1 LRDGGA
7 ASIARWAPGSRA
19 RPGGRPRAP
28 IDAPAATEAAAL
40 GAGYPSDPL
49 DRMILASSREHGAR
63 LVTADARL
71 RAADPAVTV
80 W

>member
-1 LRDGGA
+1 MHR
-7 ASIARWAPGSRA
+7 
-19 RPGGRPRAP
+19 
-28 IDAPAATEAAAL
+28 AATEAAAL
-40 GAGYPSDPL
+40 GAGYPSDPF

-63 LVTADARL
+63 LVTADTRL